1 MQMVCT
7 TRGQATKI
15 AAVAI
20 LSHLFS
26 PWPSAYIVTNLTP
39 VKGKTTILPHPLPHP
54 SSLISVSNSLPRKHT
69 KERPTTLAR
78 MPLTNFDSVSKS
90 FDTNLHNL
98 LPTSY
103 IPSFNPPFYASLPED
118 NFPPIASSSQQ
129 QQQDKRQSSQ
139 QKQHH
144 DTESYSEKGSVVFE
158 KDLPPEPR
166 LENTKLRRR
175 RRVYLWCKNKAYS
188 VDWKSLTSRIL
199 SSSYLLRLFREPLFI
214 P

>member
-7 TRGQATKI
+7 TRRQTTKI

-20 LSHLFS
+20 LSHLFF
-26 PWPSAYIVTNLTP
+26 PWPSPYIVTNLT
-39 VKGKTTILPHPLPHP
+39 GKRKSNNPPTSSSP
-54 SSLISVSNSLPRKHT
+54 SLISVSNSLPRKHT
-69 KERPTTLAR
+69 KERLSTPAR
-78 MPLTNFDSVSKS
+78 MPLTNFDAVSKS

-98 LPTSY
+98 FPTSY
-103 IPSFNPPFYASLPED
+103 IPSFSPPFYASLPGD
-118 NFPPIASSSQQ
+118 NFPPIASSSLQ

-139 QKQHH
+139 QKQHP
-144 DTESYSEKGSVVFE
+144 DTESYSEKESEVFE

-166 LENTKLRRR
+166 LENTRLRRR